1 MSMQWGCV
9 DMPRHN
15 VASCDVRNIVAR
27 VDRLQRL
34 AVFESAGRLGSFTA
48 AADEMG
54 MTQPAVTRHI
64 RSLEASIGHT
74 LFIRT
79 SNRSR
84 LSEAGAVLLAAVSE
98 GFDAVERGLDKLDH
112 EVETFE
118 LATGPSM
125 AQYVLVPMLDKLQ
138 SAIGDIDVRMT
149 IFDGRRTFDRSR
161 YDAVTQL
168 SPAPGPGLRSE
179 LLFPEVV
186 VPVASPGLAE
196 KLGLDYLSEPEDLV
210 PAPRIHEVQGFR
222 EWMSWDGWFEAN
234 GVDRPDRQRRVLL
247 NNHPLV
253 IQQAIAGAG
262 VALGWCYLVDQLVA
276 DGLLVHVGQPT
287 PTGKGFY
294 LTWPKTETDDRCSRV
309 AKAITDYA
317 KSVDLILAKSEVAIG
332 AVADLART

>member
-1 MSMQWGCV
+1 MTL
-9 DMPRHN
+9 HN
-15 VASCDVRNIVAR
+15 MTTCDVRNIVAK

-34 AVFESAGRLGSFTA
+34 AVFESAGRLGSFSA
-48 AADEMG
+48 AADELG

-64 RSLEASIGHT
+64 RSLETSIGHT

-84 LSEAGAVLLAAVSE
+84 LSDAGAVLLSAVGE
-98 GFDAVERGLDKLDH
+98 GFDAVERGLEKLDH

-125 AQYVLVPMLDKLQ
+125 AQFILVPMLDQLQ
-138 SAIGDIDVRMT
+138 NAIGEIDVRMT

-168 SPAPGPGLRSE
+168 SPAPGPGVCND

-186 VPVASPGLAE
+186 VPVASPGLA
-196 KLGLDYLSEPEDLV
+196 KRLGLHARSSPEDLV
-210 PAPRIHEVQGFR
+210 SAPRIHEVEGHR
-222 EWMSWDGWFEAN
+222 EWMSWDGWFATN
-234 GVDRPDRQRRVLL
+234 GVDIPDRQRRVLF

-262 VALGWCYLVDQLVA
+262 VALGWRFLVDQLVA

-294 LTWPKTETDDRCSRV
+294 LTWPSTVSNDRSLRV
-309 AKAITDYA
+309 AEAISNYVNSLDLTDGGLTPAA
-317 KSVDLILAKSEVAIG
+317 KIAAAQSA
-332 AVADLART
+332 

>member
-1 MSMQWGCV
+1 
-9 DMPRHN
+9 
-15 VASCDVRNIVAR
+15 
-27 VDRLQRL
+27 
-34 AVFESAGRLGSFTA
+34 
-48 AADEMG
+48 

-84 LSEAGAVLLAAVSE
+84 LSDEGAVLLEAVSE
-98 GFDAVERGLDKLDH
+98 GFDSVERGLERLDT

-125 AQYVLVPMLDKLQ
+125 AQYILVPMLDQLQ
-138 SAIGDIDVRMT
+138 GAIGEIDVRMT
-149 IFDGRRTFDRSR
+149 ISDGRRAIDHNR

-168 SPAPGPGLRSE
+168 SPEPEPGVSRE
-179 LLFPEVV
+179 FLFPEIV
-186 VPVASPGLAE
+186 VPIASPAVA
-196 KLGLDYLSEPEDLV
+196 KQLGLDETSSPEDLV
-210 PAPRIHEVQGFR
+210 GAPRIHEMQGFR
-222 EWMSWDGWFEAN
+222 EWMSWDGWFRIN
-234 GVDRPDRQRRVLL
+234 GVDLPDRQRRVLF

-262 VALGWCYLVDQLVA
+262 VALGWRFLVDQLVA

-294 LTWPKTETDDRCSRV
+294 LTWPSGASADRCQRV
-309 AKAITDYA
+309 ARAITKYT
-317 KSVDLILAKSEVAIG
+317 SEIDLTSGIEVE
-332 AVADLART
+332 DLPVTTDRNDALR

>member
-1 MSMQWGCV
+1 MAL
-9 DMPRHN
+9 HN
-15 VASCDVRNIVAR
+15 MTTCDVRNIVAK

-34 AVFESAGRLGSFTA
+34 AVFESAGRLGSFSA
-48 AADEMG
+48 AADELG

-64 RSLEASIGHT
+64 RSLETSIGHT

-84 LSEAGAVLLAAVSE
+84 LSDAGAVLLSAVGE

-112 EVETFE
+112 DVETFE

-125 AQYVLVPMLDKLQ
+125 AQFILVPMLDQLQ
-138 SAIGDIDVRMT
+138 NAIGEIDVRMT

-168 SPAPGPGLRSE
+168 SPAPGPGVCND

-186 VPVASPGLAE
+186 VPVASPGLAQR
-196 KLGLDYLSEPEDLV
+196 LGLNARSSPEDLV
-210 PAPRIHEVQGFR
+210 AAPRIHEVEGHR
-222 EWMSWDGWFEAN
+222 EWMSWDGWFATN
-234 GVDRPDRQRRVLL
+234 GVDLPDRQRRVLF

-262 VALGWCYLVDQLVA
+262 VALGWRFLVDQLVA
-276 DGLLVHVGQPT
+276 DDLLVHVGQPT

-294 LTWPKTETDDRCSRV
+294 LTWPSTVSNDRSLRV
-309 AKAITDYA
+309 AEAISNYVNSLDLTDGTSTSAA
-317 KSVDLILAKSEVAIG
+317 KIAEPQSA
-332 AVADLART
+332 